1 MPNHA
6 DVAQAIWQTYAV
18 ETGQSLPEGLADKLA
33 AAALGATYL
42 TEELA
47 RIHNVEMVEIKP
59 ARASAKRGTRLS
71 PDFLPAPR
79 DRMALM
85 QEFPHIEREEWVRV
99 HKMFIDYWT
108 AVPGQ
113 KGCKLDWDATWRN
126 WMRKEFSQSQ
136 YRRRVPNSAAPGVSK
151 VDRKAASYLED

>member
-18 ETGQSLPEGLADKLA
+18 ETGQALPDGLADKLA

-59 ARASAKRGTRLS
+59 AKTPTKRGTRLS
-71 PDFLPAPR
+71 PDWLPIQTVITDMR
-79 DRMALM
+79 D
-85 QEFPHIEREEWVRV
+85 EFPHITRDEWTMA
-99 HKMFIDYWT
+99 HKMFVDYWT

-113 KGCKLDWDATWRN
+113 KGCKLDWHATWRN
-126 WMRKEFSQSQ
+126 WMRKEFSSPQ
-136 YRRRVPNSAAPGVSK
+136 YRRRAPAQEPSK
-151 VDRKAASYLED
+151 VDRKAMSYLED